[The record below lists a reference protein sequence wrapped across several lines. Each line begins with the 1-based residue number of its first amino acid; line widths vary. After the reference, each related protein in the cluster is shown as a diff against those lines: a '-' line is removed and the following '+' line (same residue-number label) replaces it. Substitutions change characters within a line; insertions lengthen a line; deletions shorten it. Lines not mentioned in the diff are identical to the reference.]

1 MKELEKTKRISI
13 AAVLSILLILI
24 ALLNYKKPRF
34 LYAQNTSTTL
44 AKMDTT
50 NYLVSPL
57 GLETASYVLVDV
69 RNPFDYEKGHLP
81 EAINIYA
88 PELLSKDHTALL
100 QERLDDGKT
109 ILLYGKDPNETL
121 PVFMMLCQLDMGPV
135 KILESKNYFEKDK
148 LMTTYS
154 EVEKPT
160 PDISGFVENSVKK
173 VNEAKKQQATQKV
186 VAPPPPKKV
195 APKKKKKK
203 KMPEGGC

>member
-13 AAVLSILLILI
+13 AAVLSILLVLI
-24 ALLNYKKPRF
+24 ALLNYKKPSF

-44 AKMDTT
+44 VKMDTT
-50 NYLVSPL
+50 DYLVSPV
-57 GLETASYVLVDV
+57 GIDTASYALVDV
-69 RNPFDYEKGHLP
+69 RNPLEFEKGHLP
-81 EAINIYA
+81 DAVNIYA
-88 PELLSKDHTALL
+88 PELLSKDHTTQLN
-100 QERLDDGKT
+100 QYLDNGKT
-109 ILLYGKDPNETL
+109 ILLYGSDPNETL

-148 LMTTYS
+148 LMTTS
-154 EVEKPT
+154 FEIEKPT
-160 PDISGFVENSVKK
+160 QDIKGFIQTSVKK
-173 VNEAKKQQATQKV
+173 ANETKKQAAKK

>member
-24 ALLNYKKPRF
+24 ALLNYKKPSF

-44 AKMDTT
+44 MKMDTT
-50 NYLVSPL
+50 DYLVSPQ
-57 GLETASYVLVDV
+57 GLENESYVLVDV

-81 EAINIYA
+81 DAINIYA
-88 PELLSKDHTALL
+88 PELLSKDYTAQLNEYL
-100 QERLDDGKT
+100 QEGKI

-121 PVFMMLCQLDMGPV
+121 PAFMMLCQLDMGPV
-135 KILESKNYFEKDK
+135 KILESENYFEKDK
-148 LMTTYS
+148 LITTYT
-154 EVEKPT
+154 EVEKPS
-160 PDISGFVENSVKK
+160 PDIAGFIETSVKK
-173 VNEAKKQQATQKV
+173 VNESKKQAAKRT

-195 APKKKKKK
+195 APQQKKKK

>member
-13 AAVLSILLILI
+13 AAVLSILLVLI
-24 ALLNYKKPRF
+24 ALLNYRKPSF

-44 AKMDTT
+44 MKMDTT
-50 NYLVSPL
+50 DYLVSPV
-57 GLETASYVLVDV
+57 EIDTASYALVDV
-69 RNPFDYEKGHLP
+69 RNPFEFEKGHLP
-81 EAINIYA
+81 GAVNIYA
-88 PELLSKDHTALL
+88 PELLSKDHTAQLNHY
-100 QERLDDGKT
+100 LDKGKT
-109 ILLYGKDPNETL
+109 VLLYGSDPNETL

-148 LMTTYS
+148 LMTAS
-154 EVEKPT
+154 FEIEKPT
-160 PDISGFVENSVKK
+160 QDIKGFIQTSVIKANETKK
-173 VNEAKKQQATQKV
+173 QAAKK

>member
-13 AAVLSILLILI
+13 AAVLSILLVLI
-24 ALLNYKKPRF
+24 ALLNYKKPSF

-44 AKMDTT
+44 MKMDTT
-50 NYLVSPL
+50 NYLVSPQ
-57 GLETASYVLVDV
+57 GLKTDSYVLIDV

-88 PELLSKDHTALL
+88 PELLSKDHTAQLNDY
-100 QERLDDGKT
+100 LDDGKT
-109 ILLYGKDPNETL
+109 ILLYGRDPKETL

-135 KILESKNYFEKDK
+135 KILESKTYFEKDK
-148 LMTTYS
+148 LMTSYS

-160 PDISGFVENSVKK
+160 EDIAGFIETSIKK
-173 VNEAKKQQATQKV
+173 ANESKKQAAKRI

>member
-24 ALLNYKKPRF
+24 ALLNYKKPSF

-44 AKMDTT
+44 MKMDTT
-50 NYLVSPL
+50 DYLVSPQ
-57 GLETASYVLVDV
+57 GLETESYVLVDV

-88 PELLSKDHTALL
+88 PELLSNDHTAQLNEYL
-100 QERLDDGKT
+100 QEGKI
-109 ILLYGKDPNETL
+109 ILLYGRDPNETL
-121 PVFMMLCQLDMGPV
+121 PAFMMLCQLDMGPV
-135 KILESKNYFEKDK
+135 KILESENYFEKDK
-148 LMTTYS
+148 LITTYS
-154 EVEKPT
+154 EVEKPS
-160 PDISGFVENSVKK
+160 PDIAGFIETSVKK
-173 VNEAKKQQATQKV
+173 ANESKKQAAKRT

-195 APKKKKKK
+195 APVKKKKK

>member
-24 ALLNYKKPRF
+24 ALLNYKKPSF

-44 AKMDTT
+44 MKMDTT
-50 NYLVSPL
+50 DYLVSPQ
-57 GLETASYVLVDV
+57 GLENESYVLVDV

-81 EAINIYA
+81 DAINIYA
-88 PELLSKDHTALL
+88 PELLSKDYTAQLNEYL
-100 QERLDDGKT
+100 QEGKI

-121 PVFMMLCQLDMGPV
+121 PAFMMLCQLDMGPV
-135 KILESKNYFEKDK
+135 KILESENYFEKDK
-148 LMTTYS
+148 LITTYT
-154 EVEKPT
+154 EVEKPS
-160 PDISGFVENSVKK
+160 PDITGFIETSVKK
-173 VNEAKKQQATQKV
+173 VNESKKQAAKRT

-195 APKKKKKK
+195 APQQKKKK

>member
-24 ALLNYKKPRF
+24 ALLNYKKPSF
-34 LYAQNTSTTL
+34 LYAQNSATTL
-44 AKMDTT
+44 MKMDTT
-50 NYLVSPL
+50 DYLVSPRSL
-57 GLETASYVLVDV
+57 DSIPYVLVDV

-88 PELLSKDHTALL
+88 PELLSKDHTDEL
-100 QERLDDGKT
+100 QQYLEEGKT
-109 ILLYGKDPNETL
+109 ILLYGRNTNETL
-121 PVFMMLCQLDMGPV
+121 PVFMMLCQLDIGPV
-135 KILESKNYFEKDK
+135 KILEGKNYFEKDK
-148 LMTTYS
+148 LVTTYS
-154 EVEKPT
+154 QVEKPT
-160 PDISGFVENSVKK
+160 PDISGFIETSVKK
-173 VNEAKKQQATQKV
+173 VNESKKQAVKK